1 MLRFTEEWKSMEFNW
16 RSPVVP
22 RVAMLTATLIALGFF
37 LFSEKSVVFSSL
49 FIALAA
55 YQLKQL
61 VDQLD
66 SSNKNIASFLDSIRF
81 DDLSASFKTDS
92 SDPSVQKL
100 HQELNEAINNL
111 RNTRKEKDAD
121 LLFFKNIVMH
131 VGIGLIV
138 FKDTGKIEIINS
150 AARKLLRVNRIDSV
164 KDIGEVSD
172 NLVDT
177 FLKLR
182 TGGRELVRTKIGEEF
197 LQLSIYAIELTLR
210 GESLKLISL
219 QNIQSELE
227 EKEME
232 AWQNLVRVLTHEI
245 MNSVTPISSLADM
258 VEEDL
263 GKHLERNGD
272 EPVEKEQLEDIHLSL
287 KTISRRS
294 EGLINFVKE
303 FRSLAM
309 VPKPRPVDIDV
320 RTLLDELSQLHK
332 KEMAD
337 NNIQLT
343 VTVDPQT
350 SAIHADK
357 GQIEQV
363 IINLVKNAMQA
374 FEQPENRLIE
384 VRAYQNE
391 KMHTVISVKDTGTGI
406 DPEALEKIFIPF
418 FTTKKNGS
426 GIGLSLSRQIM
437 RQHKGSLTVKSTV
450 GEGTEF
456 KMRF

>member
-1 MLRFTEEWKSMEFNW
+1 MHRCIDEWKNMEFNW
-16 RSPVVP
+16 RSPIVP
-22 RVAMLTATLIALGFF
+22 RVGILTATLVAFGFF
-37 LFSEKSVVFSSL
+37 LFGQGDFWFSVIFGV
-49 FIALAA
+49 LAG
-55 YQLKQL
+55 YQIKQL
-61 VDQLD
+61 VQELD

-92 SDPSVQKL
+92 SDSSVQRL
-100 HQELNEAINNL
+100 HHELNEAITNL
-111 RNTRKEKDAD
+111 RNTRREKDAD
-121 LLFFKNIVMH
+121 LLFFKNIVTH

-138 FKDTGKIEIINS
+138 FKENGKIEIINS
-150 AARKLLRVNRIDSV
+150 TARKLLRVNRIDSIS
-164 KDIGEVSD
+164 DLNEVSE
-172 NLVDT
+172 NLVDIVT
-177 FLKLR
+177 KLR
-182 TGGRELVRTKIGEEF
+182 TGGRELLRLKMGEDL

-210 GESLKLISL
+210 NESLKLISL

-245 MNSVTPISSLADM
+245 MNSVTPISSLSDM

-272 EPVEKEQLEDIHLSL
+272 KPVEKEQLEDIHLSL
-287 KTISRRS
+287 KTISKRS

-309 VPKPRPVDIDV
+309 VPKPRMVDIELKS
-320 RTLLDELSQLHK
+320 LLDELNQLHK
-332 KEMAD
+332 KELAD
-337 NNIQLT
+337 GNIQLT
-343 VTVDPQT
+343 IDVKPA
-350 SAIHADK
+350 SLFIHADK

-363 IINLVKNAMQA
+363 IINLIKNAMQA
-374 FEQPENRLIE
+374 FDRPDNKVID
-384 VRAYQNE
+384 VRAYQND
-391 KMHTVISVKDTGTGI
+391 KLRTAISVKDNGTGI

-456 KMRF
+456 IMRF